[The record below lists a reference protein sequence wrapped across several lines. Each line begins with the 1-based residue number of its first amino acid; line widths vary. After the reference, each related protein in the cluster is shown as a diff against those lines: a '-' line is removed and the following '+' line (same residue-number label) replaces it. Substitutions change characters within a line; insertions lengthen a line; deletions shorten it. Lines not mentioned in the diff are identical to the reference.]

1 MQAMRYYD
9 FSLTAGGTQ
18 MLTVEGAYFR
28 IQSQTGAMDV
38 TVEGVGTL
46 PGLLT
51 GQGLKETPFKRLLLR
66 DVSGA
71 PNSGQILVASREFI
85 DNRTYGVNSLDSAT
99 LATLRQ
105 PLASTGN
112 FKSNGVLAAAT
123 PETIFTA
130 ASNVNGAIL
139 LSAGFNI
146 IGNATLA
153 RPSIV
158 AKATAPT
165 STIDGE
171 VIVSSTYEGVFGT
184 TYVDAGQLPAPQFI
198 AAGLGLYYIQE
209 GAGSAGLRFARY
221 HLL

>member
-9 FSLTAGGTQ
+9 FNLTAGGTQ

-28 IQSQTGAMDV
+28 IQSQTGAIDV
-38 TVEGVGTL
+38 TVESVGTL

-51 GQGLKETPFKRLLLR
+51 GQGLKDTPFKRLLLR
-66 DVSGA
+66 DVSGS

-85 DNRTYGVNSLDSAT
+85 DNRTYGVNSLDAAT

-112 FKSNGVLAAAT
+112 FKNTGALAANT
-123 PETIFTA
+123 PETIFSA

-139 LSAGFNI
+139 LTAGFNTF
-146 IGNATLA
+146 GNAALA
-153 RPSIV
+153 NPVIL

-165 STIDGE
+165 SISDGE
-171 VIVSSTYEGVFGT
+171 VYLAADYTNVFST
-184 TYVDAGQLPAPQFI
+184 TYTDNGQIAGPQFV
-198 AAGLGLYYIQE
+198 AAGLGLYYITAA
-209 GAGSAGLRFARY
+209 AGSGGIRFARY
-221 HLL
+221 RLL